1 MATAV
6 PTPAAAARS
15 VLHGYDAV
23 VVGAGFAG
31 LAAARRLAL
40 AGKSVLV
47 LEARDR
53 VGGKTLNH
61 AIGGGAITELG
72 AGYVGPTQDE
82 ILKLADHY
90 GVGTFPVNNIGDNVY
105 FTDGQ
110 RFRYPF
116 GGVLPDPDVAQ
127 DLAQVGAKLNAMA
140 REVPLDAPWLA
151 ANAPDWDGQ
160 TFQTWLDQNLKTE
173 RARQFLDG
181 VVINAIW
188 GFEAREASLLYVLFY
203 IAAAG
208 NESTPGTLQ
217 RLLGDAQQSRLI
229 GGTQGLALRIA
240 QDLGQAVVLAT
251 PVRRITYDAAGV
263 QVDGDTMRVSAKAV
277 IVAIPTPLAGRIIYD
292 PPLPFMRDQLT
303 QRMPLGAYIKTEA
316 IYDRPFW
323 RDDGLTGQAQSNE
336 GPVRSTIEGSPPS
349 GPGIL
354 IGFIGGDL
362 ARFWGQRSAQERQEA
377 VLQSF
382 AKFFGPKALQP
393 RDYFDINWTAEPFSL
408 GDPVPFTPPGVL
420 LGYGD
425 EIRTPVGPIHW
436 AGTETSTFWNGYL
449 DGAIR
454 SGYRAADEIIDA

>member
-1 MATAV
+1 MKTTINATRLIPRRIMCADRSAWTLTRRGLIKSAAAAVMATAL
-6 PTPAAAARS
+6 PTPAAPAARS

-40 AGKSVLV
+40 AGKSVIV

-61 AIGGGAITELG
+61 SIGGGAITELG

-173 RARQFLDG
+173 VARQFFDG
-181 VVINAIW
+181 VVLNAIW
-188 GFEAREASLLYVLFY
+188 GFEARESSLLYLLFY

-208 NESTPGTLQ
+208 NESTPWDTRALAWRCPAESPHWWHAGTGAAH
-217 RLLGDAQQSRLI
+217 RSGSRP
-229 GGTQGLALRIA
+229 G
-240 QDLGQAVVLAT
+240 
-251 PVRRITYDAAGV
+251 
-263 QVDGDTMRVSAKAV
+263 
-277 IVAIPTPLAGRIIYD
+277 
-292 PPLPFMRDQLT
+292 
-303 QRMPLGAYIKTEA
+303 
-316 IYDRPFW
+316 
-323 RDDGLTGQAQSNE
+323 
-336 GPVRSTIEGSPPS
+336 S
-349 GPGIL
+349 GP
-354 IGFIGGDL
+354 
-362 ARFWGQRSAQERQEA
+362 
-377 VLQSF
+377 
-382 AKFFGPKALQP
+382 
-393 RDYFDINWTAEPFSL
+393 
-408 GDPVPFTPPGVL
+408 
-420 LGYGD
+420 
-425 EIRTPVGPIHW
+425 
-436 AGTETSTFWNGYL
+436 L
-449 DGAIR
+449 D
-454 SGYRAADEIIDA
+454 SGAADHLRLGRS